1 MYTSH
6 SWMASSAKFGLGYHG
21 FHTQTAESGDRNPHS
36 ILQDAFLT
44 MRIAC
49 LDQQYQYVI
58 YIYISIAVVARNLR
72 QK

>member
-49 LDQQYQYVI
+49 LDQQQYQYV
-58 YIYISIAVVARNLR
+58 ISIAVVARNLR